1 MKIIHFLSVLD
12 PHCGGPPMVITR
24 LAAAQACHGE
34 EISLLAYRS
43 RRPTNEVNA
52 FLSGVPGIGRVNV
65 ETMPAPSRLEWVATR
80 AAASLLRDRFLRT
93 DLLHIHGVWEPVL
106 CRAAAVARQCRVP
119 YVVTTHGA
127 LDPWSLGQKWL
138 KKRLA
143 LMLAHRRML
152 EGAEFIHALTE
163 AEEDSVRQAVR
174 PRAVEIL
181 PNGVFLEELR
191 HEMRPG
197 QFVAAHPEL
206 AGRPYVLFLSR
217 LHYGKGLD
225 LLSEAFARVAEQRA
239 DVRLVIAGPDYGER
253 ERLSR
258 QLQRLGIAS
267 RVLMPGPLYGAEKQ
281 AALAD
286 AVCFCL
292 PSRQEAFSMAIL
304 ESLACGTPVVI
315 SDACRFPD
323 VARVGAGRVV
333 ALNATQL
340 AEALLEVL
348 SDCELRRRMSD
359 AGRRLVGDR
368 FTWPQIASRMLHCYR
383 DCRDSSAEGRLPSK
397 TVAAKA
403 A

>member
-1 MKIIHFLSVLD
+1 
-12 PHCGGPPMVITR
+12 MVITR

-52 FLSGVPGIGRVNV
+52 FLSGVPGIERVNV
-65 ETMPAPSRLEWVATR
+65 ETMPPPSRVEWVATR
-80 AAASLLRDRFLRT
+80 SAASVLREHIRRAN
-93 DLLHIHGVWEPVL
+93 LLHIHGVWEPVL
-106 CRAAAVARQCRVP
+106 CRAAAVARQCQVP
-119 YVVTTHGA
+119 YIVTTHGA
-127 LDPWSLGQKWL
+127 LDPWSLAQKRL
-138 KKRLA
+138 KKQLA

-163 AEEDSVRQAVR
+163 AEEDSVRQAVK
-174 PRAVEIL
+174 PRAVEIV

-191 HEMRPG
+191 HETQPG
-197 QFVAAHPEL
+197 QFFAAHPEL

-323 VARVGAGRVV
+323 VARGCAGKVV
-333 ALNATQL
+333 ALDAGQL
-340 AEALLEVL
+340 AVALLELL
-348 SDCELRRRMSD
+348 SDQELRRRMSD
-359 AGRRLVGDR
+359 AGRRLVGNR
-368 FTWPQIASRMLHCYR
+368 FTWPRIATRMLQCYSHCLHCADER
-383 DCRDSSAEGRLPSK
+383 RPPGKLA
-397 TVAAKA
+397 AAKA

>member
-1 MKIIHFLSVLD
+1 MRIIHFLSVLD
-12 PHCGGPPMVITR
+12 PRCGGPPMVITR
-24 LAAAQACHGE
+24 LAAAQACQGE
-34 EISLLAYRS
+34 EISLLAYQS
-43 RRPTNEVNA
+43 NRPPSEVNA
-52 FLSGVPGIGRVNV
+52 FLSGVPGIDRVNV

-80 AAASLLRDRFLRT
+80 AAASVLRERLLRA

-106 CRAAAVARQCRVP
+106 CRAASVARQCRVP

-163 AEEDSVRQAVR
+163 AEDEAVRQAVE
-174 PRAVEIL
+174 PRAVEIV

-191 HEMRPG
+191 HETRPG
-197 QFVAAHPEL
+197 QFFASHPEL

-217 LHYGKGLD
+217 MHYGKGLD
-225 LLSEAFARVAEQRA
+225 LLSEAFVRVAKQRP
-239 DVRLVIAGPDYGER
+239 DVMLVIAGPDCGER
-253 ERLSR
+253 GRLERRLR
-258 QLQRLGIAS
+258 ELGIES
-267 RVLMPGPLYGAEKQ
+267 RVLIPGALYGVEKQ
-281 AALAD
+281 AALVD
-286 AVCFCL
+286 AACFCL
-292 PSRQEAFSMAIL
+292 PSRQEAFSLAIL

-323 VARVGAGRVV
+323 VARVGAGQIV
-333 ALNATQL
+333 ALDAHQL
-340 AEALLEVL
+340 AVALLEVL
-348 SDCELRRRMSD
+348 SDRELRRRMSD

-368 FTWPQIASRMLHCYR
+368 FTWPRIASRMLQCYR
-383 DCRDSSAEGRLPSK
+383 DCRDSCAEGRLPRK